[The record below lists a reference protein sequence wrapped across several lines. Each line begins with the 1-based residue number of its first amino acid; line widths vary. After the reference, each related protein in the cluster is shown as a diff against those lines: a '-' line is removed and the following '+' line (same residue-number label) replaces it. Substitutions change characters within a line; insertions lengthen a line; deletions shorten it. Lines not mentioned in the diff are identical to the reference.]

1 MGTCRPGS
9 NPAPSARRPRR
20 GADSVRRCETAVH
33 RKNACVA
40 LAASGQVAPSS
51 AVRLE
56 QRRNYSSHTDA
67 ELARAF
73 RVLAHP
79 LRISALRAFAVRDE
93 PLAAGDVAYMESD
106 EIPATTVRHHLQLLV
121 EAGLL
126 RTVGPRSHGAPGRPA
141 LRYVLTDLGTDVLP
155 LLHTAAAAS
164 SPPRPARSV

>member
-1 MGTCRPGS
+1 MAAS
-9 NPAPSARRPRR
+9 S
-20 GADSVRRCETAVH
+20 SVR
-33 RKNACVA
+33 
-40 LAASGQVAPSS
+40 LQ
-51 AVRLE
+51 

-93 PLAAGDVAYMESD
+93 PLAAGDVAYMEHE

-126 RTVGPRSHGAPGRPA
+126 RTIGPRSHGTPGRPA
-141 LRYVLTDLGTDVLP
+141 LRYVLTDLGTEVLP

-164 SPPRPARSV
+164 TPPRRARSG

>member
-1 MGTCRPGS
+1 M
-9 NPAPSARRPRR
+9 
-20 GADSVRRCETAVH
+20 
-33 RKNACVA
+33 
-40 LAASGQVAPSS
+40 
-51 AVRLE
+51 RLQ

-93 PLAAGDVAYMESD
+93 PLAAGDVAYMEHE
-106 EIPATTVRHHLQLLV
+106 EIPPTTVRHHLHLLV

-141 LRYVLTDLGTDVLP
+141 LRYVLTDLGTEVLP

-164 SPPRPARSV
+164 TPQRRARSV

>member
-1 MGTCRPGS
+1 
-9 NPAPSARRPRR
+9 
-20 GADSVRRCETAVH
+20 VV
-33 RKNACVA
+33 
-40 LAASGQVAPSS
+40 LQ
-51 AVRLE
+51 
-56 QRRNYSSHTDA
+56 QRRNYRSHTDA

-93 PLAAGDVAYMESD
+93 PLAAGDVAFMEND

-141 LRYVLTDLGTDVLP
+141 LRYVLTDLGTEVLP
-155 LLHTAAAAS
+155 LLHSAAATAT
-164 SPPRPARSV
+164 SPRRPGSV

>member
-1 MGTCRPGS
+1 M
-9 NPAPSARRPRR
+9 
-20 GADSVRRCETAVH
+20 
-33 RKNACVA
+33 
-40 LAASGQVAPSS
+40 AASC
-51 AVRLE
+51 AVVLQ

-67 ELARAF
+67 ELAKAF

-93 PLAAGDVAYMESD
+93 PLAAGDVAFMEND

-141 LRYVLTDLGTDVLP
+141 LRYVLTDLGTEVLP
-155 LLHTAAAAS
+155 LLHTAAAAAA
-164 SPPRPARSV
+164 PPRRTRSV

>member
-1 MGTCRPGS
+1 
-9 NPAPSARRPRR
+9 
-20 GADSVRRCETAVH
+20 
-33 RKNACVA
+33 
-40 LAASGQVAPSS
+40 
-51 AVRLE
+51 VRLQ

-93 PLAAGDVAYMESD
+93 HE
-106 EIPATTVRHHLQLLV
+106 EIPATTMRHHLQLLV

-141 LRYVLTDLGTDVLP
+141 LRYVLTELGTEVLP

-164 SPPRPARSV
+164 TPPRRARSV

>member
-1 MGTCRPGS
+1 M
-9 NPAPSARRPRR
+9 
-20 GADSVRRCETAVH
+20 
-33 RKNACVA
+33 
-40 LAASGQVAPSS
+40 
-51 AVRLE
+51 RLQE
-56 QRRNYSSHTDA
+56 RRNYSSHTDA

-93 PLAAGDVAYMESD
+93 PLAAGEVAFMEHD
-106 EIPATTVRHHLQLLV
+106 EIPATTMRHHLQLLV

-141 LRYVLTDLGTDVLP
+141 TRYVLTDLGTEVLP

-164 SPPRPARSV
+164 TPPRHTRSV

>member
-1 MGTCRPGS
+1 VAAS
-9 NPAPSARRPRR
+9 S
-20 GADSVRRCETAVH
+20 SVR
-33 RKNACVA
+33 
-40 LAASGQVAPSS
+40 LQ
-51 AVRLE
+51 

-93 PLAAGDVAYMESD
+93 PLAAGDVAFMEHE
-106 EIPATTVRHHLQLLV
+106 EIPATTMRHHLQLLV

-141 LRYVLTDLGTDVLP
+141 LRYVLTDLGTEVLP
-155 LLHTAAAAS
+155 LLHTAAAAAT
-164 SPPRPARSV
+164 PPRQARSV

>member
-1 MGTCRPGS
+1 
-9 NPAPSARRPRR
+9 
-20 GADSVRRCETAVH
+20 
-33 RKNACVA
+33 
-40 LAASGQVAPSS
+40 
-51 AVRLE
+51 VRLQ

-93 PLAAGDVAYMESD
+93 PLAAGDVVYMEHE
-106 EIPATTVRHHLQLLV
+106 EIPATTMRHHLQLLV

-141 LRYVLTDLGTDVLP
+141 LRYVLTDLGTEVLP

-164 SPPRPARSV
+164 TPQRPERSG

>member
-1 MGTCRPGS
+1 MGDPRL
-9 NPAPSARRPRR
+9 PARQP
-20 GADSVRRCETAVH
+20 ADSAHRLVGAVRR
-33 RKNACVA
+33 KNPCVA
-40 LAASGQVAPSS
+40 LATSGEVAASCPVVLQ
-51 AVRLE
+51 

-93 PLAAGDVAYMESD
+93 PLAAGDVAFMEHD

-126 RTVGPRSHGAPGRPA
+126 RTVGPRSHGTPGRPA
-141 LRYVLTDLGTDVLP
+141 LRYVLTDLGTEVLP
-155 LLHTAAAAS
+155 LLHTAAAAAT
-164 SPPRPARSV
+164 PPRRPRSV